1 MITTAIPPKHQHHPT
16 TGQQPHVS
24 LDAQRA
30 GRCDAYAQQV
40 NHSAHIKT
48 ITLNYVNRRRSS
60 MDRTSAS

>member
-1 MITTAIPPKHQHHPT
+1 MLITAIPPKHQHHST
-16 TGQQPHVS
+16 TGEQPHVS

-40 NHSAHIKT
+40 NHSAYIKS
-48 ITLNYVNRRRSS
+48 ITLNCPPCRRSS